1 MSKTYKAGTK
11 YRTSI
16 PRSRRLRDAVGASVS
31 SSSAKTVDSGDYVT
45 LSTEQIIT
53 AVKTFA
59 AGLNITGGSSNNTLY
74 IDENGALHCKLPII
88 SDSYM
93 SAYGA
98 ASAAEGGSGVTLAEV
113 WASLTG
119 HADDYAASIIDAAHL
134 DLSGYATSAAL
145 ALKQDA
151 LNFDS
156 APTQNS
162 TNPVTSHGIY
172 AALAAKQDLLTEG
185 TGISIENG
193 VISVTGGLGGVTSV
207 NGLTGDVTIDTDF
220 IPLDGSSVI
229 DGSLSPNYNAE
240 YDLGSSS
247 YKWRY
252 IYGTYLLMDSL
263 AVFRGGV
270 AISGGS
276 SVNSTFYMSGGK
288 LHCYPEIVFDNNSF
302 FDGSSLAAVATSG
315 SYDDLSNT
323 PDLSVYATTA
333 SLGSAAYS
341 NIGAFATSSQ
351 GTKADSAL
359 QTVKLNGTALT
370 KTSNAVNVNACTSVT
385 VPAGLS
391 VAALTSAGVIAI
403 SLENGYTIPET
414 SDIQAIADNGAAITA
429 LQAKFSG
436 NSAKTALKL
445 TTDAG
450 NSTTPVYFSNGIPVA
465 CSLDMSAYA
474 TSAQGAK
481 ADSALQTVK
490 LNGTALTKTSNAV
503 NVNACTSVTVPTGLS
518 VAALTSAG
526 VIAISLANGYSIPT
540 TGNVT
545 QITTNAN
552 AISTLQGYFTSGV
565 AKNAA
570 KLNCGDV
577 GSASLPVYF
586 DDGVPKACTLNLS
599 NYVDLTSAQSIAGVK
614 TFVNGLDITGGVS
627 DRTIYKDSNNCLH
640 VTIPIVCDSFISAYG
655 AGSSANVIDEMWTAL
670 AASGTSHKIHAD
682 HLPYDIPPEFVAGV
696 DDDYTGESYADVETM
711 MIAVFERLYNLESAL
726 GL

>member
-207 NGLTGDVTIDTDF
+207 NGLTGDVTFDTDF

-385 VPAGLS
+385 VP
-391 VAALTSAGVIAI
+391 
-403 SLENGYTIPET
+403 
-414 SDIQAIADNGAAITA
+414 
-429 LQAKFSG
+429 
-436 NSAKTALKL
+436 
-445 TTDAG
+445 
-450 NSTTPVYFSNGIPVA
+450 
-465 CSLDMSAYA
+465 
-474 TSAQGAK
+474 
-481 ADSALQTVK
+481 
-490 LNGTALTKTSNAV
+490 
-503 NVNACTSVTVPTGLS
+503 TGLS

-526 VIAISLANGYSIPT
+526 VIALSLANGYSIPT